1 MNCLCCGKPLKS
13 ENETGWHQ
21 ACVKKFFSTSIL
33 PEIEIDEKTLAHL
46 AAESIQKGYTVPGV
60 QKKLS
65 LHLFSETKKPRLT
78 LINYPTG
85 YILKPQ
91 VEQFDSLPE
100 AEQLV
105 MTMADTIGIA
115 TVPHALMRGKNEYA
129 YITKRVDRNFENDR
143 MKMLAME
150 DFCQLDLRLT
160 QDKYRGSYERCAKI
174 IQKYSSRKGLDM
186 TELYMRLLF
195 SFAVGNSDMHLKN
208 FSLIETEE
216 QSGEYVLSP
225 AYDLLPVNVIMP
237 EDTEQFALPMNG
249 KKRNLRR
256 KDFLVFA
263 DECGISRTSAEKMM
277 KLLVKKKESFLKMC
291 HTSLL
296 PEYLQERFCA
306 LLEERI
312 KLFE

>member
-1 MNCLCCGKPLKS
+1 
-13 ENETGWHQ
+13 
-21 ACVKKFFSTSIL
+21 
-33 PEIEIDEKTLAHL
+33 
-46 AAESIQKGYTVPGV
+46 
-60 QKKLS
+60 
-65 LHLFSETKKPRLT
+65 
-78 LINYPTG
+78 
-85 YILKPQ
+85 
-91 VEQFDSLPE
+91 
-100 AEQLV
+100 
-105 MTMADTIGIA
+105 
-115 TVPHALMRGKNEYA
+115 
-129 YITKRVDRNFENDR
+129 
-143 MKMLAME
+143 
-150 DFCQLDLRLT
+150 
-160 QDKYRGSYERCAKI
+160 
-174 IQKYSSRKGLDM
+174 M

-208 FSLIETEE
+208 FSLIETAE